1 MASAAQILA
10 NKANAQHST
19 GPKTDAGKTTSSQ
32 NATKHG
38 FTSKTFVILP
48 GQEEAFE
55 TLESTLRQQ
64 FAPDAGYQEF
74 VFNRILHA
82 AWTQHRCECA
92 EVELHSESAT
102 PTRDPFITESLE
114 RKVRTLATYATRAE
128 RSFHKY
134 VKELRELKN
143 EARYRRGTEAKAEPS
158 VLTEVQKVDAAVDRT
173 DTGRYR
179 RDIHLAATAEQ
190 TIKAHFAKQEQ
201 AKPIGTDRGDDREEE
216 GFSFGRLFRR

>member
-19 GPKTDAGKTTSSQ
+19 GPKTESGKATASQ

-38 FTSKTFVILP
+38 FTSKTLVILP
-48 GQEEAFE
+48 GQEAAFE

-64 FAPDAGYQEF
+64 FAPEPGYQEF

-92 EVELHSESAT
+92 EVELHAESTT

-134 VKELRELKN
+134 VKELRDLKN
-143 EARYRRGTEAKAEPS
+143 EARYSQETKAIAEPS
-158 VLTEVQKVDAAVDRT
+158 VLTEVQKVDAAIDKS
-173 DTGRYR
+173 DKGRYR
-179 RDIHLAATAEQ
+179 RGVHLAVNAEQ
-190 TIKAHFAKQEQ
+190 TIKDYFAKQE
-201 AKPIGTDRGDDREEE
+201 KPKTIGKDDEED
-216 GFSFGRLFRR
+216 GFSFGRLLRR

>member
-1 MASAAQILA
+1 MASAAQMIA

-134 VKELRELKN
+134 VKELRDLKN
-143 EARYRRGTEAKAEPS
+143 EARYRRETEAKSEPS
-158 VLTEVQKVDAAVDRT
+158 VLTEVQKVDAAIDKS
-173 DTGRYR
+173 DKGRGR
-179 RDIHLAATAEQ
+179 RDVVLAATAEQ
-190 TIKAHFAKQEQ
+190 TLRAHFAKQEQ
-201 AKPIGTDRGDDREEE
+201 AKPTGDS
-216 GFSFGRLFRR
+216 GFGLSRLFGR

>member
-92 EVELHSESAT
+92 EVELHAESAT
-102 PTRDPFITESLE
+102 PTRDPFLTESLE

-134 VKELRELKN
+134 VKELRDLKN
-143 EARYRRGTEAKAEPS
+143 EARYRRETEAKSEPS
-158 VLTEVQKVDAAVDRT
+158 VLTEMQKVDAAIDKP
-173 DTGRYR
+173 DKGRYR
-179 RDIHLAATAEQ
+179 RDVHLAANAEQ
-190 TIKAHFAKQEQ
+190 TIKDYFAKQEQ
-201 AKPIGTDRGDDREEE
+201 AKPNGDEQE
-216 GFSFGRLFRR
+216 GFSFGRFFRR